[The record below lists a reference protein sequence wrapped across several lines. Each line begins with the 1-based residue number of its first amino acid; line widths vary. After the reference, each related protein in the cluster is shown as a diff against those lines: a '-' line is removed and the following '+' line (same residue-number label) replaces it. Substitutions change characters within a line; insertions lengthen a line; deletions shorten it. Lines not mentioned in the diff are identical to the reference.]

1 MLCGCALV
9 EAQAARI
16 VYVDEFELSSSSCG
30 FGKKTQSRRTVEGH
44 AFSVCGASFERGFG
58 SHPEGAVAF
67 RSNGKATA
75 FDACVALDD
84 DSTNAVPYRAGQKA
98 YGGPEAV
105 FKIWADGKIIW
116 KSEPLHPGEK
126 PVAVHVDLAGAEE
139 IILETCSGG
148 VWHDFAAVN
157 ADWLDARFTCD
168 ADATLKVADEPG
180 LYAQLGIL
188 TPPDAK
194 EPSIN
199 GADIWGVRPG
209 RPVIFRVAT
218 SGERP
223 MKFSAVGLPAGI
235 ALDEKGV
242 LRGNAPTT
250 PGNYDIAVTAENAH
264 GKATRAI
271 RLAVGDTI
279 ALTPPMG
286 WNSWNT
292 LCYRLTADAAKAAA
306 KAMDESGLADHGWA
320 YVNLDDWW
328 EMNNSD
334 SPHIEM
340 RKNHFGGRED
350 VMGAPRD
357 ADGKIVPN
365 RSFQDM
371 KGLTDYMHSLGLKA
385 GIYSSPGRIT
395 CGKCEGSLGHELQDA
410 ESWAEWGF
418 DYVKYDW
425 CSYREVFWKETGLDG
440 WLWRNDGGVSTNLA
454 YREAFI
460 RPYRLM
466 GECLR
471 KQKRDIVFSLCQYGI
486 GQVEQWGDRTGGN
499 CWRTW
504 DDLKDTWPWMEGAV
518 EGRINAEYWR
528 CNRPGWWADPDMM
541 LVGQQY
547 SFGFDHQ
554 TFLTPN
560 EQYTHVSLWAMVG
573 SPLMIGCDLT
583 AMDPFTKSLLMND
596 EVIAVSQ
603 DRLGKTARRIRH
615 TDAESVWVRPISGGF
630 RAVALVNRSPV
641 AREIRFSFKDVGLA
655 GMCWVKDLW
664 RQKCEGKHV
673 GYYVALVPPH
683 ATKLVKTRPV
693 DCAKCE

>member
-1 MLCGCALV
+1 MLCGCALF
-9 EAQAARI
+9 EAQTPRV
-16 VYVDEFELSSSSCG
+16 VYVDEFSLSSSSCG
-30 FGKKTQSRRTVEGH
+30 FGRITQANRTVEGH
-44 AFSVCGASFERGFG
+44 AFSVCGVSFDRGFG
-58 SHPEGAVAF
+58 SHPEGAITF
-67 RSNGKATA
+67 RANGKVTA

-84 DSTNAVPYRAGQKA
+84 DSTNAVPYRVGQKA

-105 FKIWADGKIIW
+105 FKIWADGKIVW
-116 KSEPLHPGEK
+116 KSEPLHPGNK
-126 PVAVHVDLAGAEE
+126 PVAVHVDLAGTEE
-139 IILETCSGG
+139 IILETCGGG
-148 VWHDFAAVN
+148 VWRDFAAVN
-157 ADWLDARFTCD
+157 ADWLDARFACD
-168 ADATLKVADEPG
+168 AGATLKVAGEPG

-194 EPSIN
+194 EPRIN

-223 MKFSAVGLPAGI
+223 MAFSAMGLPDGVT
-235 ALDEKGV
+235 LDAKGV
-242 LRGNAPTT
+242 LRGTAPTT
-250 PGNYDIAVTAENAH
+250 PGDYDIAVTAENAH
-264 GKATRAI
+264 GKATRTI

-340 RKNHFGGRED
+340 RKAHFGGRED
-350 VMGAPRD
+350 VVGAPRD
-357 ADGKIVPN
+357 VNGKIMPN
-365 RSFQDM
+365 RSFPDM
-371 KGLTDYMHSLGLKA
+371 NGLADYIHSLGLKA
-385 GIYSSPGRIT
+385 GLYSSPGRIT

-440 WLWRNDGGVSTNLA
+440 WGWRNDGGVSTNLA
-454 YREAFI
+454 YREAFV

-486 GQVEQWGDRTGGN
+486 GQVEQWGDKTGGN

-518 EGRINAEYWR
+518 EGRINAEHWR
-528 CNRPGWWADPDMM
+528 YNRPGWWADPDMM

-547 SFGFDHQ
+547 SFGYDHP

-560 EQYTHVSLWAMVG
+560 EQYTHVSLWAMLG

-583 AMDPFTKSLLMND
+583 TMDAFTKSLLMND

-603 DRLGKTARRIRH
+603 DRLGRTARRIRH

-630 RAVALVNRSPV
+630 KAVALVNRSPI
-641 AREIRFSFKDVGLA
+641 AREIRFSFKDVGFG

-673 GYYVALVPPH
+673 GYYAALVPPH